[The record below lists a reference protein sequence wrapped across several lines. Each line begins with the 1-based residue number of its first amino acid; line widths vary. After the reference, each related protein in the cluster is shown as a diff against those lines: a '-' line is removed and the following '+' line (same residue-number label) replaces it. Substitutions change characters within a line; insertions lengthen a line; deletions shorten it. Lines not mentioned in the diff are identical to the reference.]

1 MLSRDLTMNNLFR
14 NPSTHSLNTIS
25 QRSLVLFSR
34 PRPIAVREVESPHRV
49 PYSSLNTYDL
59 SHVQHIADV
68 LPHEVVVQQLHHAI
82 EQCQTVS
89 ALLEYAQQRL
99 SEVPA
104 TFFQRIQQ
112 LHALAEVEDDM
123 EMSLSSLRNALMF
136 VCLLETFRLPSLTLN
151 DVGLLQMNWRVARDH
166 ALTVRFDDEY
176 QISYVI
182 FRPSHFT
189 TRRVILRGGMY
200 ILDFLE
206 YLTELR
212 LQLHQQH
219 L

>member
-1 MLSRDLTMNNLFR
+1 MSNLLR
-14 NPSTHSLNTIS
+14 NPLSTHSFNTVS

-34 PRPIAVREVESPHRV
+34 PQTIALREIDTMHRA
-49 PYSSLNTYDL
+49 PYNTQSAYDL
-59 SHVQHIADV
+59 SQVQHIVDV
-68 LPHEVVVQQLHHAI
+68 LPQEVVVQQLRHDI
-82 EQCQTVS
+82 ELRHTIP

-99 SEVPA
+99 SGVPS

-123 EMSLSSLRNALMF
+123 EMSPSSLRNALMF
-136 VCLLETFRLPSLTLN
+136 VCLLDTFRLPSITLN

-189 TRRVILRGGMY
+189 TRRVILNGGMY
-200 ILDFLE
+200 LLDFLE
-206 YLTELR
+206 YLTELK
-212 LQLHQQH
+212 LHIH
-219 L
+219 TERP